1 MAGRDIYKHAT
12 PISSSAGVT
21 GDQTVHGFAIYNGN
35 EGSTASIGVQ
45 TYAGE
50 DVQFKNVPSGA
61 IIPVHHKK
69 VYGLTAAAAL
79 RTTAFDIISLS

>member
-21 GDQTVHGFAIYNGN
+21 GDQTVHGFAIYNGDQ
-35 EGSTASIGVQ
+35 GSTASIGVQ
-45 TYAGE
+45 TYGGE
-50 DVQFKNVPSGA
+50 DVQFDNVPSGA

-69 VYGLTAAAAL
+69 VYGLTAIAGPK
-79 RTTAFDIISLS
+79 TTAFNIISLS